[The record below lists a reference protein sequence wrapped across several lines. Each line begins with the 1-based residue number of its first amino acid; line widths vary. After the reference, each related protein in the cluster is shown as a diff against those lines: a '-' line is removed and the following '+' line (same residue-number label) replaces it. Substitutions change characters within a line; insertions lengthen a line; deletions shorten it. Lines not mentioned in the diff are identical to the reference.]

1 MHLSLEELLAVRDGT
16 AGADPAG
23 HVASCPECTAEV
35 ARLAA
40 VRAALVALPE
50 ERPSNDVWPAVVARA
65 ASERERRVWRRVG
78 WIAAGLAAMFTIA
91 IGVRG
96 ALETFAEAKLARQ
109 TETLVAESQ
118 RLEKALRSSERRE
131 RVMSG
136 RTAGTVVQLEDRIAS
151 IDAQLAR
158 AGNDRY
164 PSRERI
170 GLWQERVR
178 LLDALVSVERSGT
191 TYLGL

>member
-1 MHLSLEELLAVRDGT
+1 MHLSLEELLAVRDGV
-16 AGADPAG
+16 AGAASAG
-23 HVASCPECTAEV
+23 HVAACAECAAEV
-35 ARLAA
+35 KRLAA
-40 VRAALVALPE
+40 VRAALAALPE

-65 ASERERRVWRRVG
+65 AGERNQRMWRRAG

-96 ALETFAEAKLARQ
+96 ALETYAEAKLARR

-136 RTAGTVVQLEDRIAS
+136 RTAGTVVQLEDRIAT

-178 LLDALVSVERSGT
+178 LLDALVSVEKSGT

>member
-1 MHLSLEELLAVRDGT
+1 MHLSLEELIAVRDGV
-16 AGADPAG
+16 AGAESAG
-23 HVASCPECTAEV
+23 HVASCAACAAEV
-35 ARLAA
+35 DRLEAVRKALAA
-40 VRAALVALPE
+40 LPD
-50 ERPSNDVWPAVVARA
+50 ERPSRDLWPAVAARA
-65 ASERERRVWRRVG
+65 AGEREHRMWRRAG

-91 IGVRG
+91 IAVRG
-96 ALETFAEAKLARQ
+96 ALETYAEAKLVRQ
-109 TETLVAESQ
+109 TESLVAESQ
-118 RLEKALRSSERRE
+118 RLEQALRSSERQD

-136 RTAGTVVQLEDRIAS
+136 RTAGTVVQIEDRIAT